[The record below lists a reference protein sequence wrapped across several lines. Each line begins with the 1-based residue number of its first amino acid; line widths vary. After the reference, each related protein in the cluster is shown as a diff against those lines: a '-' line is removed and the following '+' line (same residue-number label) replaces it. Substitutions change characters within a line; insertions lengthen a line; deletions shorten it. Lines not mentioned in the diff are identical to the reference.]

1 MAVIQH
7 QDPDHLQPPG
17 LSSRDCSP
25 DYLTMAVDH
34 QHQHRPATPDR
45 VSRSSFSSI
54 REDDSALTQ
63 DFSRSKTTSYLRL
76 EDAIDD
82 SQDIDVPVKAPK
94 GSKGSSQPVRQPPN
108 MIQTQFQPPVTH
120 PQSRLLGYWSPAE
133 NFQGWKQ
140 IQVKG
145 KLASKSFGDLQVLSN
160 VWMTPSKKAKGP
172 AAKKGVNK
180 PGEAPLER
188 LPPEILSK

>member
-1 MAVIQH
+1 MAVGH
-7 QDPDHLQPPG
+7 H
-17 LSSRDCSP
+17 
-25 DYLTMAVDH
+25 H
-34 QHQHRPATPDR
+34 HHRPATPDR
-45 VSRSSFSSI
+45 LSRSSFSSI

-63 DFSRSKTTSYLRL
+63 DFSRSKVSSYLRL
-76 EDAIDD
+76 EDAIAIDD
-82 SQDIDVPVKAPK
+82 RDLV
-94 GSKGSSQPVRQPPN
+94 QPPKSPNPPNLKAQTN

-145 KLASKSFGDLQVLSN
+145 KLASKSFGDLQVLNN
-160 VWMTPSKKAKGP
+160 VWITPTKP
-172 AAKKGVNK
+172 RAAKKGTNK

-188 LPPEILSK
+188 LPPELLSKSTSFSGPFAAGLC